1 MNEEQLK
8 IASKKIRSM
17 VVMRYP
23 DVRPDD
29 LESSE
34 PFKLREVQYHSS
46 GSIISNIE
54 YDQDGNVAEEYRN
67 TLNEKGEVVEHI
79 VLLDGEVIE
88 RIELKY
94 NAAGKIVEETRMYE
108 EGDPSP
114 TIYTYDN
121 NNELLERRVESSPGE
136 VEQGDRYEYHPE
148 FTTKVTRHEEY
159 MADGEVVRVVTHEY
173 ENVGGEGAVLV
184 KSFSENK
191 ETGKSYRTE
200 HFDAKKHEDNVAA
213 VIYDSDNRVSNIIY
227 EFFDDA
233 FRLIRTEEKSR
244 NPGADPS
251 IEYGYD
257 EKGNMNK
264 QVQYVGG
271 RLHSQWEKQFGEN
284 GLEEWIYGQSG
295 SGMSYTDVYTYEF
308 FE

>member
-8 IASKKIRSM
+8 TASKKIRSM
-17 VVMRYP
+17 IVTRYP
-23 DVRPDD
+23 GVRPDER
-29 LESSE
+29 ESVD

-46 GSIISNIE
+46 GSIISNAE
-54 YDQDGNVAEEYRN
+54 FDEDGGIAEQFLN
-67 TLNEKGEVVEHI
+67 TLDEKGQVIEHQ
-79 VLLDGEVIE
+79 VLMDGDVIE

-94 NAAGKIVEETRMYE
+94 NAAGKIIEENRMYE

-121 NNELLERRVESSPGE
+121 NGELLERRVESSPGE

-148 FTTKVTRHEEY
+148 FNTKVIRHEEY
-159 MADGEVVRVVTHEY
+159 MADGKVVRIVTHEY
-173 ENVGGEGAVLV
+173 EKENGEVVLV

-191 ETGKSYRTE
+191 ETGKTFRTE

-213 VIYDSDNRVSNIIY
+213 VIYDSDNRVSNIVY
-227 EFFDDA
+227 EFFDEA

-244 NPGADPS
+244 NPGADPR
-251 IEYGYD
+251 IEYTYD

-264 QVQYVGG
+264 QVQYIGG
-271 RLHSQWEKQFGEN
+271 RLHSQWEKKFDEN
-284 GLEEWIYGQSG
+284 GLEEWVYGQSS
-295 SGMSYTDVYTYEF
+295 SGHSYTDVYQYEF
-308 FE
+308 FD